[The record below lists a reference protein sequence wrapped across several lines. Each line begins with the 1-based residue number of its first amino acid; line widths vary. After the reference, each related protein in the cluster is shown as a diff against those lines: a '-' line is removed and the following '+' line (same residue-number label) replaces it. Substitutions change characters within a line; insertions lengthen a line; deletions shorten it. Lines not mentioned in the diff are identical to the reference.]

1 MYITDELIDHL
12 VNQTNMYAAQ
22 YIEKEGNNLGPN
34 SNVHDWVP
42 TNRPEMTTL
51 LGVLLLM
58 RVVHKPRMTMYWSAD
73 NLLATPI
80 FNQVMRRD
88 RFLLLIKLLH
98 FADNRNYNP
107 DDPGCDKL
115 YKVREIINMIRN
127 TCSEVYSP
135 GKYLS
140 MDESLVL
147 FKGRLSFKQYISSKR
162 SRFGIKLYQLCTAN
176 GILLDFL
183 VYHGNMST
191 ELNEMGQHSLL
202 TERIPT
208 ILMQKYLNK
217 GHHLFVDNYYTSL
230 GLANH
235 LLENGTHITGTIR
248 DNRKHFPNELKAV
261 QLGKGEAAYYQS
273 DGIVIAKFRAHKD
286 KAVGK
291 PKTVHILSTAHGAE
305 MGNTSKRDRDGNII
319 QKPRSIISYNHNMG
333 GIDLM
338 DQQLEGLDVLRK
350 SYKWYKKLFLRLVLQ
365 CALSSHK
372 LYRLQGGKSVFL
384 HFLLKII
391 TQLLANS
398 PRLERPLKGKDV
410 DNIARL
416 TGRNHWPAKRN
427 APGHWQSN
435 FKTKRCRVC
444 FAKGR
449 RTEKGGHIKTSWIC
463 KGCPE
468 EPGLCIEQEC
478 FEIYHTKFDFGV

>member
-1 MYITDELIDHL
+1 
-12 VNQTNMYAAQ
+12 
-22 YIEKEGNNLGPN
+22 
-34 SNVHDWVP
+34 
-42 TNRPEMTTL
+42 
-51 LGVLLLM
+51 
-58 RVVHKPRMTMYWSAD
+58 
-73 NLLATPI
+73 
-80 FNQVMRRD
+80 
-88 RFLLLIKLLH
+88 
-98 FADNRNYNP
+98 
-107 DDPGCDKL
+107 
-115 YKVREIINMIRN
+115 
-127 TCSEVYSP
+127 
-135 GKYLS
+135 
-140 MDESLVL
+140 MDESFGAVQGETEFQAIHQSQDIKVWYKTVSASVL
-147 FKGRLSFKQYISSKR
+147 LMEFF
-162 SRFGIKLYQLCTAN
+162 
-176 GILLDFL
+176 LDFL

-191 ELNEMGQHSLL
+191 QLNEMGQHSLL

-208 ILMQKYLNK
+208 TLMQKYLK
-217 GHHLFVDNYYTSL
+217 KATIYSLITTILHLA
-230 GLANH
+230 LANH

-291 PKTVHILSTAHGAE
+291 SKILHILSTAHGAE

-338 DQQLEGLDVLRK
+338 DHQLEGLDVLRK

-384 HFLLKII
+384 HFLLEII

-410 DNIARL
+410 YNIARL
-416 TGRNHWPAKRN
+416 TGRNHWPAK
-427 APGHWQSN
+427 
-435 FKTKRCRVC
+435 
-444 FAKGR
+444 
-449 RTEKGGHIKTSWIC
+449 
-463 KGCPE
+463 
-468 EPGLCIEQEC
+468 
-478 FEIYHTKFDFGV
+478 